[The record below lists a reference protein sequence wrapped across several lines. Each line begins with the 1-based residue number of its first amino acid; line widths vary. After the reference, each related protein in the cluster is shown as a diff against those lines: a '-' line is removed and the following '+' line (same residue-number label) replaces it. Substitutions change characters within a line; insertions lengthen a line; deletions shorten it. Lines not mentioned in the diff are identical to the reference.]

1 MFIANFIM
9 VNYFNAFGGIL
20 IFAISAV
27 ILLYGRQLN
36 TVEEAQRAEQ
46 VKLEEP
52 INSTIVHALPDRTSK
67 LNPKLIGS
75 LKPTS
80 LKPSNVTEGTTSSI
94 STTSTKGD
102 VYDAAA
108 EIQKRSS
115 HLTDWC
121 KAHGRV
127 QGEG

>member
-52 INSTIVHALPDRTSK
+52 NNTTIIHAPLDRTNNK
-67 LNPKLIGS
+67 
-75 LKPTS
+75 
-80 LKPSNVTEGTTSSI
+80 ER
-94 STTSTKGD
+94 D
-102 VYDAAA
+102 
-108 EIQKRSS
+108 
-115 HLTDWC
+115 
-121 KAHGRV
+121 
-127 QGEG
+127 